1 MLPDQECR
9 NFSVIDTLN
18 GEDRETCHA
27 TMIYSAILGFQNDFI
42 TDPLIVR
49 SPKERLIENVDKL
62 NQGPQQSQKN
72 KNIFKNNLLSLLHFR

>member
-1 MLPDQECR
+1 M
-9 NFSVIDTLN
+9 
-18 GEDRETCHA
+18 GTCHA